1 MRPKSVYVDL
11 PLTHAHMHAQ
21 QIQRSLNA
29 KFTEPTNRCEHH
41 RRCEHR
47 CARADPVIL
56 PAGGHDY
63 PFQYRLPDK
72 LPSSFES
79 QDVCKGR
86 VHYQLRAR
94 IDSPDESI
102 RQNRDRVFLVLSSL
116 DLNKEPRAA
125 VSMLSLGARSH
136 GTMCDCDF

>member
-1 MRPKSVYVDL
+1 M
-11 PLTHAHMHAQ
+11 
-21 QIQRSLNA
+21 
-29 KFTEPTNRCEHH
+29 NRCEHH

-47 CARADPVIL
+47 CSRADPIIL

-63 PFQYRLPDK
+63 PFQYKLPDK

-94 IDSPDESI
+94 IDSPDDSI
-102 RQNRDRVFLVLSSL
+102 RQNKDRVFLVLSAL
-116 DLNKEPRAA
+116 DLNKEPRAS
-125 VSMLSLGARSH
+125 VSLLSLILVVNICKATDVVNFWSNLWILSAFSS
-136 GTMCDCDF
+136 TFLKFYS